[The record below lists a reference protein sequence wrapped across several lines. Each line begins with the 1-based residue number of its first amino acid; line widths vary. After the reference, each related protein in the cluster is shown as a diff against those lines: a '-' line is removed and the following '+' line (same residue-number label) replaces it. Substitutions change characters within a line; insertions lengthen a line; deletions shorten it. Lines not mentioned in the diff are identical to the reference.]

1 MIQRRSATI
10 CALLL
15 ATTTLCAAVS
25 TESQNKF
32 PIFWNVGESSQPKVN
47 VEKYGFVSRT
57 QTQVGGGCSNPG
69 CKSWSQGMFPTINT
83 ETGETVN
90 GGVPQ
95 NADLSL
101 HLKKIEEML
110 PDWIPDP
117 EWKGNAVL
125 DFESWTTVWD
135 LNTGHGSWHSNAYQ
149 NYSLYL
155 ARKEF
160 PSLNDTQVY
169 TKAKE
174 AFEKAAT
181 TFFVETLKT
190 CKKIRPN
197 AKWGFYGLPLNGAS
211 CIGTGANTK
220 CGYDMPVYG
229 KILKEY
235 AEQQMPIW
243 EASDI
248 LYPSIYVPTPMI
260 GEDEKMKAYI
270 TSTVNETIRLAK
282 LASKGS
288 GQKGVL
294 PYAWHYYHNGL
305 NLLDDPAMHAS
316 LQIPCDLGADGI
328 VMWGSTAQMKNDSY
342 WSWLEKDAGPYTKSF
357 ECKRGV

>member
-1 MIQRRSATI
+1 
-10 CALLL
+10 
-15 ATTTLCAAVS
+15 
-25 TESQNKF
+25 
-32 PIFWNVGESSQPKVN
+32 
-47 VEKYGFVSRT
+47 
-57 QTQVGGGCSNPG
+57 
-69 CKSWSQGMFPTINT
+69 MFPTINT

-117 EWKGNAVL
+117 EWKGNAEL

-135 LNTGHGSWHSNAYQ
+135 LNTGHGSWHSNVYQ

-160 PSLNDTQVY
+160 PSLNETQVY

-181 TFFVETLKT
+181 KFFVETLRT

-211 CIGTGANTK
+211 CVGAGVNTK

-248 LYPSIYVPTPMI
+248 LYPSIYVPTPMM

-282 LASKGS
+282 QLQRVQARK
-288 GQKGVL
+288 V
-294 PYAWHYYHNGL
+294 YYHTHGTIITM
-305 NLLDDPAMHAS
+305 A
-316 LQIPCDLGADGI
+316 
-328 VMWGSTAQMKNDSY
+328 
-342 WSWLEKDAGPYTKSF
+342 
-357 ECKRGV
+357 